1 MFKYISKILAQ
12 FSTSQKIVALSILLL
27 SIVIIS
33 IAPSIISSVTLDR
46 DELNSEIK
54 RQDTK
59 IKKLEIHA
67 DSLEYKIRKS
77 GMECTN
83 QIVLREEEF
92 LEMLENLKGDLRNHN
107 NIEDRIVRLNTT
119 TEKKIYPISTV
130 GDSSVSMMMVREEP
144 RQEKVIIYKKP
155 QISSTL
161 SLIDEMERKIK
172 KN

>member
-12 FSTSQKIVALSILLL
+12 FSTPQKIVALSMLLL
-27 SIVIIS
+27 AIVIIS

-54 RQDTK
+54 RQGTK
-59 IKKLEIHA
+59 IKNLEIHA

-107 NIEDRIVRLNTT
+107 NMEDRIVRLNTVSK
-119 TEKKIYPISTV
+119 EKRIYPV
-130 GDSSVSMMMVREEP
+130 GDSSVSMMMVHEEP

-155 QISSTL
+155 QISSTI
-161 SLIDEMERKIK
+161 SMIDEMKKKIK

>member
-12 FSTSQKIVALSILLL
+12 FSTPQKIVALSMLLL
-27 SIVIIS
+27 AIVIIT
-33 IAPSIISSVTLDR
+33 IAPSFISSITLNR

-59 IKKLEIHA
+59 IKNLEINV

-92 LEMLENLKGDLRNHN
+92 LEMLERLKGDLRNHN

-119 TEKKIYPISTV
+119 TEKKIYPV
-130 GDSSVSMMMVREEP
+130 GDSSVSMMTVREEP
-144 RQEKVIIYKKP
+144 IKEKVIIYKKP
-155 QISSTL
+155 QINSTL
-161 SLIDEMERKIK
+161 LLIDDMEKKIK

>member
-12 FSTSQKIVALSILLL
+12 FSTPQKIVALSMLLL
-27 SIVIIS
+27 SIIIIS

-54 RQDTK
+54 RQDSK
-59 IKKLEIHA
+59 IKDLKIHV

-92 LEMLENLKGDLRNHN
+92 LEMLERLKCDLRDHN
-107 NIEDRIVRLNTT
+107 NIEDRIVKLNTT
-119 TEKKIYPISTV
+119 TGRKMYTV
-130 GDSSVSMMMVREEP
+130 GDSSVSMMIQEEP
-144 RQEKVIIYKKP
+144 IQEKVIIYKKP
-155 QISSTL
+155 QINSTL
-161 SLIDEMERKIK
+161 SLIDDIK
-172 KN
+172 KKVKKN

>member
-12 FSTSQKIVALSILLL
+12 FSTPQKIVALSMLLL
-27 SIVIIS
+27 AIVIIF

-54 RQDTK
+54 RQGTK
-59 IKKLEIHA
+59 IKNLEIHA

-92 LEMLENLKGDLRNHN
+92 LEMLERLKGDLRNHN
-107 NIEDRIVRLNTT
+107 NIEDRIVRLNTVSK
-119 TEKKIYPISTV
+119 EKRIYPV
-130 GDSSVSMMMVREEP
+130 GDSSVSMMIVREEP

-155 QISSTL
+155 QISSTI
-161 SLIDEMERKIK
+161 SMIDEMKKKIK

>member
-12 FSTSQKIVALSILLL
+12 FSTPQKIVALSMLLL
-27 SIVIIS
+27 AIVIIS

-59 IKKLEIHA
+59 IKNLEIHA

-107 NIEDRIVRLNTT
+107 NMEDRIVRLNTVSK
-119 TEKKIYPISTV
+119 EKRIYPV

-161 SLIDEMERKIK
+161 SLIDEMKKKIK

>member
-12 FSTSQKIVALSILLL
+12 FSTPQKIVALSMLLL
-27 SIVIIS
+27 AIVIIS

-54 RQDTK
+54 RQGTK
-59 IKKLEIHA
+59 IKNLEIHA

-107 NIEDRIVRLNTT
+107 NMEDRIVRLNTVSK
-119 TEKKIYPISTV
+119 EKRIYPV

-161 SLIDEMERKIK
+161 SLIDEMKKKIK

>member
-12 FSTSQKIVALSILLL
+12 FSTPQKIVALSMLLL
-27 SIVIIS
+27 AIVIIF

-54 RQDTK
+54 RQDIK
-59 IKKLEIHA
+59 IKNLEINV

-107 NIEDRIVRLNTT
+107 NMEDRIVRLNTVSK
-119 TEKKIYPISTV
+119 EKRIYPV
-130 GDSSVSMMMVREEP
+130 GDSSVSMMIVREEP

-155 QISSTL
+155 QISSTI
-161 SLIDEMERKIK
+161 SMIDEMKKKIK

>member
-12 FSTSQKIVALSILLL
+12 FSTSQKIVALSMLLL
-27 SIVIIS
+27 SIIIIT

-54 RQDTK
+54 RQDNK
-59 IKKLEIHA
+59 IKDLKIHV

-92 LEMLENLKGDLRNHN
+92 LEMLERLKGDLRDHN
-107 NIEDRIVRLNTT
+107 NIEDRIVRLNN
-119 TEKKIYPISTV
+119 TERRKIYTV
-130 GDSSVSMMMVREEP
+130 GDSSVSMMVQEEP
-144 RQEKVIIYKKP
+144 IQEKVIIYKKP
-155 QISSTL
+155 QINSTL
-161 SLIDEMERKIK
+161 SLIDDMKKKVK

>member
-12 FSTSQKIVALSILLL
+12 FSTPQKIVALSMLLL
-27 SIVIIS
+27 AIVIIF

-54 RQDTK
+54 RQGTK
-59 IKKLEIHA
+59 IKNLEIHA

-107 NIEDRIVRLNTT
+107 NMEDRIVRLNTVS
-119 TEKKIYPISTV
+119 TEKKIYPV
-130 GDSSVSMMMVREEP
+130 GDSSVSMMLVKEAPRE
-144 RQEKVIIYKKP
+144 EKVIVYKKP
-155 QISSTL
+155 QIGL
-161 SLIDEMERKIK
+161 NLYMRP
-172 KN
+172 

>member
-12 FSTSQKIVALSILLL
+12 FSTPQKIVALSMLLL
-27 SIVIIS
+27 AIVIIT
-33 IAPSIISSVTLDR
+33 IAPSFIASITLNR

-59 IKKLEIHA
+59 IKNLEINV

-92 LEMLENLKGDLRNHN
+92 LEMLERLKGDLRNHN

-119 TEKKIYPISTV
+119 SEKKIYPV

-144 RQEKVIIYKKP
+144 IQEKVIIYKKP
-155 QISSTL
+155 QINSTL
-161 SLIDEMERKIK
+161 SLIDDMKKKIK

>member
-12 FSTSQKIVALSILLL
+12 FSTPQKIVALSMLLL
-27 SIVIIS
+27 SIMIIS
-33 IAPSIISSVTLDR
+33 IAPSFIASITLNR

-54 RQDTK
+54 RQNTK
-59 IKKLEIHA
+59 IKNLEIHA

-77 GMECTN
+77 GIECTN

-92 LEMLENLKGDLRNHN
+92 LEMLERLKGDLRNHN

-119 TEKKIYPISTV
+119 TEKKIYPV
-130 GDSSVSMMMVREEP
+130 GDSLVSMMMVREEP
-144 RQEKVIIYKKP
+144 IQEKVIIYKKP
-155 QISSTL
+155 QINSTL
-161 SLIDEMERKIK
+161 LLIDDMKKKIK

>member
-12 FSTSQKIVALSILLL
+12 FSTPQKIVALSMLLL
-27 SIVIIS
+27 AIVIIT
-33 IAPSIISSVTLDR
+33 IAPSFISSITLNR

-59 IKKLEIHA
+59 IKNLEINV

-92 LEMLENLKGDLRNHN
+92 LEMLERLKGDLRNHN

-119 TEKKIYPISTV
+119 TEKKIYPV
-130 GDSSVSMMMVREEP
+130 GDSSVSMMTVREEP
-144 RQEKVIIYKKP
+144 IKEKVIIYKKP
-155 QISSTL
+155 QINSTL
-161 SLIDEMERKIK
+161 SLIDDMEKRIK

>member
-1 MFKYISKILAQ
+1 M
-12 FSTSQKIVALSILLL
+12 LLL
-27 SIVIIS
+27 AIVIIT
-33 IAPSIISSVTLDR
+33 IAPSFISSITLNR

-59 IKKLEIHA
+59 IKNLEINV

-92 LEMLENLKGDLRNHN
+92 LEMLERLKGDLRNHN

-119 TEKKIYPISTV
+119 TEKKIYPV
-130 GDSSVSMMMVREEP
+130 GDSSVSMMTVREEP
-144 RQEKVIIYKKP
+144 IKEKVIIYKKP
-155 QISSTL
+155 QINSTL
-161 SLIDEMERKIK
+161 SLIDDMEKKIK

>member
-12 FSTSQKIVALSILLL
+12 FSTPQKIVALSMLLL
-27 SIVIIS
+27 AIVIIS

-54 RQDTK
+54 KRDNK
-59 IKKLEIHA
+59 IKKLEVNV
-67 DSLEYKIRKS
+67 DSLESKVRKS
-77 GMECTN
+77 GRECTN

-92 LEMLENLKGDLRNHN
+92 LEMLERLKGDLRNHN
-107 NIEDRIVRLNTT
+107 NTEDRIVRLNTT
-119 TEKKIYPISTV
+119 TQEEKIYTV
-130 GDSSVSMMMVREEP
+130 GDSSVSMTIREKP

-155 QISSTL
+155 EISSTIFM
-161 SLIDEMERKIK
+161 IDEMKKKIK

>member
-1 MFKYISKILAQ
+1 M
-12 FSTSQKIVALSILLL
+12 LLL
-27 SIVIIS
+27 AIVIIS

-54 RQDTK
+54 RQGTK
-59 IKKLEIHA
+59 IKNLEIHA

-107 NIEDRIVRLNTT
+107 NMEDRIVRLNTVSK
-119 TEKKIYPISTV
+119 EKRIYPV
-130 GDSSVSMMMVREEP
+130 GDSSVSMMIVREEP

-155 QISSTL
+155 QISSTI
-161 SLIDEMERKIK
+161 SMIDEMKKKIK

>member
-12 FSTSQKIVALSILLL
+12 FSTPQKIVALSMLLL
-27 SIVIIS
+27 AIVIIT
-33 IAPSIISSVTLDR
+33 IAPSFISSITLNR

-59 IKKLEIHA
+59 IKNLEINV

-92 LEMLENLKGDLRNHN
+92 LEMLERLKGDLRNHN

-119 TEKKIYPISTV
+119 TEKKIYPV
-130 GDSSVSMMMVREEP
+130 GDSSVSMMIVREKP
-144 RQEKVIIYKKP
+144 IREKVIIYKKP
-155 QISSTL
+155 QINSTL
-161 SLIDEMERKIK
+161 SLIDDMKKKIK

>member
-1 MFKYISKILAQ
+1 M
-12 FSTSQKIVALSILLL
+12 LLL

-59 IKKLEIHA
+59 IKNLEIHA

-107 NIEDRIVRLNTT
+107 NMEDRIVRLNTVSK
-119 TEKKIYPISTV
+119 EKRIYPV

>member
-12 FSTSQKIVALSILLL
+12 FSTPQKIVALSMLLL
-27 SIVIIS
+27 AIVIIF

-54 RQDTK
+54 RQGTK
-59 IKKLEIHA
+59 IKNLEIHA

-92 LEMLENLKGDLRNHN
+92 LEMLERLKGDLRNHN

-119 TEKKIYPISTV
+119 TEKKIYPV

-144 RQEKVIIYKKP
+144 IQEKVIIYKKP
-155 QISSTL
+155 QINSTL
-161 SLIDEMERKIK
+161 SLIDDMKKKIK

>member
-1 MFKYISKILAQ
+1 MLK
-12 FSTSQKIVALSILLL
+12 
-27 SIVIIS
+27 
-33 IAPSIISSVTLDR
+33 VTENTKNLI
-46 DELNSEIK
+46 NTI
-54 RQDTK
+54 QTQYATK
-59 IKKLEIHA
+59 IKNLEIHA

-107 NIEDRIVRLNTT
+107 NMEDRIVRLNTVSK
-119 TEKKIYPISTV
+119 EKRIYPV
-130 GDSSVSMMMVREEP
+130 GDSSVSMMIVREEP

-155 QISSTL
+155 QISSTI
-161 SLIDEMERKIK
+161 SMIDEMKKKIK

>member
-1 MFKYISKILAQ
+1 M
-12 FSTSQKIVALSILLL
+12 LLL
-27 SIVIIS
+27 AIVIIT
-33 IAPSIISSVTLDR
+33 IAPSFISSITLNR

-59 IKKLEIHA
+59 IKNLEINV

-92 LEMLENLKGDLRNHN
+92 LEMLERLKGDLRNHN

-119 TEKKIYPISTV
+119 TEKKIYPV

-144 RQEKVIIYKKP
+144 IQEKVIIYKKP
-155 QISSTL
+155 QINSTL
-161 SLIDEMERKIK
+161 SLIDDMEKKIK

>member
-1 MFKYISKILAQ
+1 M
-12 FSTSQKIVALSILLL
+12 LLL
-27 SIVIIS
+27 AIVIIT
-33 IAPSIISSVTLDR
+33 IAPSFISSITLNR

-59 IKKLEIHA
+59 IKNLEINV

-92 LEMLENLKGDLRNHN
+92 LEMLESLKGDLRNHN

-119 TEKKIYPISTV
+119 TEKKIYPV

-144 RQEKVIIYKKP
+144 MQEKVIVYKKP
-155 QISSTL
+155 QINSTL
-161 SLIDEMERKIK
+161 SLIDDMKKKIK

>member
-12 FSTSQKIVALSILLL
+12 FSTPQKIVALSMLLL
-27 SIVIIS
+27 AIVIIT
-33 IAPSIISSVTLDR
+33 IAPSFISSITLNR

-59 IKKLEIHA
+59 IKNLEINV

-92 LEMLENLKGDLRNHN
+92 LEMLESLKGDLRNHN

-119 TEKKIYPISTV
+119 TEKKIYPV

-144 RQEKVIIYKKP
+144 MQEKVIVYKKP
-155 QISSTL
+155 QINSTL
-161 SLIDEMERKIK
+161 SLIDDMKKKIK

>member
-12 FSTSQKIVALSILLL
+12 FSTPQKIVALSMLLL

-33 IAPSIISSVTLDR
+33 IAPSFIASITLNR

-54 RQDTK
+54 RQDSK
-59 IKKLEIHA
+59 IKNLEINV
-67 DSLEYKIRKS
+67 DSLEYRIRKS

-92 LEMLENLKGDLRNHN
+92 LEMLERLKGDLRNHN

-119 TEKKIYPISTV
+119 TEKKIYPV
-130 GDSSVSMMMVREEP
+130 GDSSVSMMMVRKEP
-144 RQEKVIIYKKP
+144 IQEKVIIYKKP
-155 QISSTL
+155 QINSTL
-161 SLIDEMERKIK
+161 SLIDDMKKKIK
-172 KN
+172 RD

>member
-12 FSTSQKIVALSILLL
+12 FSTPQKIVALSMLLL

-33 IAPSIISSVTLDR
+33 IAPSFIASITLNR
-46 DELNSEIK
+46 EELNSEIK
-54 RQDTK
+54 RQDIK
-59 IKKLEIHA
+59 IKNLEINV

-92 LEMLENLKGDLRNHN
+92 LEMLERLKGDLRNHN

-119 TEKKIYPISTV
+119 TEKKIYPV
-130 GDSSVSMMMVREEP
+130 GDSSVSMMIREEP
-144 RQEKVIIYKKP
+144 IQEKVIIYKKP
-155 QISSTL
+155 QINSTL
-161 SLIDEMERKIK
+161 SLIDDMKKKIK

>member
-12 FSTSQKIVALSILLL
+12 FSTPQKIVALSMLLL
-27 SIVIIS
+27 AIVIIT
-33 IAPSIISSVTLDR
+33 IAPSFISSITLNR

-59 IKKLEIHA
+59 IKNLEINV

-92 LEMLENLKGDLRNHN
+92 LEMLERLKGDLRNHN

-119 TEKKIYPISTV
+119 TEKKIYPV

-144 RQEKVIIYKKP
+144 IQEKVIIYKKP
-155 QISSTL
+155 QINSTL
-161 SLIDEMERKIK
+161 SLIDDMEKKIK

>member
-12 FSTSQKIVALSILLL
+12 FSTPQKIVALSMLLL
-27 SIVIIS
+27 AIVIIF

-54 RQDTK
+54 RQGTK
-59 IKKLEIHA
+59 IKNLEIHA

-107 NIEDRIVRLNTT
+107 NMEDRIVRLNTVSK
-119 TEKKIYPISTV
+119 EKRIYPV
-130 GDSSVSMMMVREEP
+130 GDSSVSMMIVREEP

-155 QISSTL
+155 QISSTI
-161 SLIDEMERKIK
+161 SMIDEMKKKIK

>member
-1 MFKYISKILAQ
+1 M
-12 FSTSQKIVALSILLL
+12 LLL
-27 SIVIIS
+27 AIVIIT
-33 IAPSIISSVTLDR
+33 IAPSFISSITLNR

-59 IKKLEIHA
+59 IKNLEINV

-92 LEMLENLKGDLRNHN
+92 LEMLERLKGDLRNHN

-119 TEKKIYPISTV
+119 TEKKIYPV
-130 GDSSVSMMMVREEP
+130 GDSSVSMMTVREEP
-144 RQEKVIIYKKP
+144 IKEKVIIYKKP
-155 QISSTL
+155 QINSTL
-161 SLIDEMERKIK
+161 LLIDDMEKKIK

>member
-1 MFKYISKILAQ
+1 M
-12 FSTSQKIVALSILLL
+12 LLL
-27 SIVIIS
+27 AIVIIT
-33 IAPSIISSVTLDR
+33 IAPSFISSITLNR

-59 IKKLEIHA
+59 IKNLEINV

-92 LEMLENLKGDLRNHN
+92 LEMLERLKGDLRNHN

-119 TEKKIYPISTV
+119 TEKKIYPV
-130 GDSSVSMMMVREEP
+130 GDSSVSMMTVREEP
-144 RQEKVIIYKKP
+144 IKEKVIIYKKP
-155 QISSTL
+155 HINSTL
-161 SLIDEMERKIK
+161 SLIDDMEKKIK

>member
-1 MFKYISKILAQ
+1 MFKYISNILAQ
-12 FSTSQKIVALSILLL
+12 FSTPQKIVALSMLLL
-27 SIVIIS
+27 AIVIIT
-33 IAPSIISSVTLDR
+33 IAPSFISSITLNR

-59 IKKLEIHA
+59 IKNLEINV

-92 LEMLENLKGDLRNHN
+92 LEMLERLKGDLRNHN

-119 TEKKIYPISTV
+119 TEKKIYPV

-144 RQEKVIIYKKP
+144 IQEKVIIYKKP
-155 QISSTL
+155 QINSTL
-161 SLIDEMERKIK
+161 SLIDDMEKKIK